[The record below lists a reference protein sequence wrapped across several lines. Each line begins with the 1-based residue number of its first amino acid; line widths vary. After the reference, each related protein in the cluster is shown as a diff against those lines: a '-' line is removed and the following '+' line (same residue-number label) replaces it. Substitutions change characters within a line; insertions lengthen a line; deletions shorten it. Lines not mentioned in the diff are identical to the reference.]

1 VIVEKDGSIKVTSP
15 QGSILSAPAI
25 PVGEAVTVPD
35 GTGTVVGYDKSA
47 TPYLIKLKNGL
58 VCWYAEDAVQAKAAS
73 QAGSKTGSVV
83 GSITR
88 SAGGSQAGGS
98 LVRNQAVLKQPSQNF
113 VAGSLIPSTRNSSI
127 VGSLVEAPVGSG
139 IGEKVLAAGVSGT
152 IIAYDASSTSKFL
165 VKTTDGLLSWYP
177 ADQVTNEA
185 GDPLT
190 AAGSVKAGMT
200 SSIVGAVTEE
210 VHEIHDKVSG
220 FFSMI
225 GGLFHSKPGNDKGP
239 GGAKIGKGSCVEVTR
254 EDGSQA
260 RGHIVEDCGVNH
272 TVQLHTDPPGTT
284 ISVAA
289 ASVAHTKTY
298 APDVGAGV
306 EVLYQG
312 NWFAGYVVGLPTAG
326 QSPPLYQVMCHSDN
340 PDELT
345 LADAQSIRPLL
356 SPEEKEVVDGEM
368 GAIRATKDKEAAKQ
382 KKAKEAVQ
390 KRIDFKEKM
399 DEIGLGD
406 FYPSFLENGYDAE
419 DSLEFVQDSELTS
432 FGMKAGHISKFHAA
446 FPKGNNFVVSNAC
459 LQSPAPGI
467 VYYWTKDL
475 SDDTHKVA
483 EFGSVVRGTELPGGW
498 LKVGKLYLPTMM
510 DGKKVFFPQ
519 GSEPKDA
526 PEDTTES
533 KPTGVLGRAMGAVAA
548 AESKAMGAVI
558 AVENKAQ
565 AAVDAVKGGVAAVE
579 SKFASSLDSFAHM
592 LHF

>member
-1 VIVEKDGSIKVTSP
+1 
-15 QGSILSAPAI
+15 
-25 PVGEAVTVPD
+25 
-35 GTGTVVGYDKSA
+35 
-47 TPYLIKLKNGL
+47 
-58 VCWYAEDAVQAKAAS
+58 VQA
-73 QAGSKTGSVV
+73 
-83 GSITR
+83 
-88 SAGGSQAGGS
+88 
-98 LVRNQAVLKQPSQNF
+98 L
-113 VAGSLIPSTRNSSI
+113 
-127 VGSLVEAPVGSG
+127 EGSG

-152 IIAYDASSTSKFL
+152 IVAYDASSTSKFL

-200 SSIVGAVTEE
+200 TSIVGAVAEE
-210 VHEIHDKVSG
+210 VHAIHDKVSG
-220 FFSMI
+220 FFGLI
-225 GGLFHSKPGNDKGP
+225 GGLFHSKAGNDKGP
-239 GGAKIGKGSCVEVTR
+239 AGAKIGKGSCVEVTR

-260 RGHIVEDCGVNH
+260 RGHIVEDGGVNY

-284 ISVAA
+284 VSVAA

-356 SPEEKEVVDGEM
+356 SPEEKEVVEAEM
-368 GAIRATKDKEAAKQ
+368 GAIRATKAKEAAKQ
-382 KKAKEAVQ
+382 KKAKESVQ
-390 KRIDFKEKM
+390 KRLDFKEKM
-399 DEIGLGD
+399 DEVGLGD
-406 FYPSFLENGYDAE
+406 FYPSFMENGYDAE
-419 DSLEFVQDSELTS
+419 DSLEFVQDSELIS

-446 FPKGNNFVVSNAC
+446 FPKGNNFVVSNVC
-459 LQSPAPGI
+459 LQSSAPGI

-510 DGKKVFFPQ
+510 EGKKVLFPQ
-519 GSEPKDA
+519 GSEPKEA
-526 PEDTTES
+526 PEAQTGGATAPAVTTES
-533 KPTGVLGRAMGAVAA
+533 EPTGVVGRAMGAVAA
-548 AESKAMGAVI
+548 VENKAMGAVT
-558 AVENKAQ
+558 AVENKAH

-579 SKFASSLDSFAHM
+579 SKFASTLDSFAHM